1 MTQDTAQS
9 DRDYLVFGT
18 MNGGQVVFDER
29 TGRTYHLIN
38 GPEANAEIVRKIR
51 EGTI

>member
-1 MTQDTAQS
+1 MHKDSSQNDQ
-9 DRDYLVFGT
+9 DYLVFGT
-18 MNGGQVVFDER
+18 MNGGQVVYDER

-38 GPEANAEIVRKIR
+38 GPEANAKIIRRIR